1 MKMQKLLIAVLLGM
15 FAALSVA
22 QPEDAA
28 LRKDAEAFMA
38 RAEKLVAS
46 GSPQLWSLFHPNYT
60 AVDTQGKRKNLAE
73 FKQQWGQMAAS
84 TKDLSIK
91 LNVKHV
97 RGNENEAFLWVEEV
111 LHFTARENGRWIKKV
126 STTRWAETIVKTS
139 TGWRFMYSQELPM
152 DEPWPF
158 KVG

>member
-1 MKMQKLLIAVLLGM
+1 MKMQKLLIAILLAM
-15 FAALSVA
+15 FATLSVA

-28 LRKDAEAFMA
+28 LRKDVENFMA
-38 RAEKLVAS
+38 KTERLIAS

-60 AVDTQGKRKNLAE
+60 AVNTQGKRKNLAE
-73 FKQQWGQMAAS
+73 FKQQWRQMAS
-84 TKDLSIK
+84 TTKNLTIK

-97 RGNENEAFLWVEEV
+97 RGNESEAFAWVEEV
-111 LHFTARENGRWIKKV
+111 VHFTVKENGRWVKQI